1 MGRTR
6 RRKPK
11 HLGRKLA
18 AIRNDLGVSQS
29 EMARLLDLQASYTVV
44 SSYELGTGE
53 PDLLT
58 LLRYARLAR
67 VSVESLIDDKV
78 SLPK

>member
-1 MGRTR
+1 MA
-6 RRKPK
+6 
-11 HLGRKLA
+11 KLLELTVA
-18 AIRNDLGVSQS
+18 
-29 EMARLLDLQASYTVV
+29 YTVV

-58 LLRYARLAR
+58 ILRYARLAGI
-67 VSVESLIDDKV
+67 SVESIIDDKL

>member
-58 LLRYARLAR
+58 LLAYARLAG
-67 VSVESLIDDKV
+67 VSVESLIDDKMK
-78 SLPK
+78 LPK

>member
-6 RRKPK
+6 RRKPRR
-11 HLGRKLA
+11 LGRKLL
-18 AIRNDLGVSQS
+18 AIRNQLGVSQP
-29 EMARLLDLQASYTVV
+29 EMAKLLELKVAYTVV

-58 LLRYARLAR
+58 ILRYARLAG
-67 VSVESLIDDKV
+67 VSVESIIDDKLN
-78 SLPK
+78 LP

>member
-6 RRKPK
+6 RQKPK
-11 HLGRKLA
+11 HLGRKLL
-18 AIRNDLGVSQS
+18 AIRNGLGLSQT
-29 EMARLLDLQASYTVV
+29 EMARRLHLKQSYTVV

-58 LLRYARLAR
+58 LLRYARLAG
-67 VSVESLIDDKV
+67 VSVESLIDDKM